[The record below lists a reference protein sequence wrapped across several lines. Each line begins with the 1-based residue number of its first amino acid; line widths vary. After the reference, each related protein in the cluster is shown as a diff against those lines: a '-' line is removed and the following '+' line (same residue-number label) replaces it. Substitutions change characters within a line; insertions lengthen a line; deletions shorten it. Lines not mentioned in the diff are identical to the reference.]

1 MQSFSSTPKQKY
13 TKSYSH
19 PMKSFIR
26 IVSLG
31 LVLFLPVNQ
40 VKTEKIPTDLV
51 YPNPGCGTDC
61 SNKQI
66 SISYP
71 EKIDN
76 GWIRVKIE
84 NTFSWKRPYPYSPKL
99 SYNIQKGEEGFYWRK
114 FWIPR
119 VTQEWVFANCSE
131 GLYGSG
137 GVNKD
142 MSDSRI
148 RSVYW
153 MDDSGNKRYNDS
165 HTGGFTYSNWKELC
179 N

>member
-1 MQSFSSTPKQKY
+1 
-13 TKSYSH
+13 
-19 PMKSFIR
+19 MKSFIR

-31 LVLFLPVNQ
+31 LVLFLPVNK

-51 YPNPGCGTDC
+51 YPSAGCGTSC
-61 SNKQI
+61 GTKQI

-71 EKIDN
+71 EILNN
-76 GWIRVKIE
+76 GWIRVRILKE
-84 NTFSWKRPYPYSPKL
+84 KYYKNHNPFF
-99 SYNIQKGEEGFYWRK
+99 YNKEKGEYGYFSRTGIWNPQFNK
-114 FWIPR
+114 
-119 VTQEWVFANCSE
+119 EWVFANCSA

-153 MDDSGNKRYNDS
+153 IDDSGNKRYNAS
-165 HTGGFTYSNWKELC
+165 HAGGFTYSNWEKLC